1 MTRQRRRLL
10 INKRGLTLIEILAA
24 LTIST
29 FVIGLAFSVLL
40 SSIHSYK
47 KTEGKQL
54 LQQEANLILTQLRTI
69 HRTQSSYVITY
80 DSTANLYKVTLSD
93 GATQSLG
100 SPKYKLE
107 IILDDILIT
116 DTVEQQ
122 IDATRKEYHI
132 LLNISDPATNNL
144 FSIETGLTRL

>member
-69 HRTQSSYVITY
+69 HRTQTSYFISY
-80 DSTANLYKVTLSD
+80 DPSDNLYKVTLSD
-93 GATQSLG
+93 GSIQSLG
-100 SPKYKLE
+100 SSNYQ
-107 IILDDILIT
+107 IDIYIDDIKVTNIESQT
-116 DTVEQQ
+116 
-122 IDATRKEYHI
+122 IDATRKEFQI
-132 LLNISDPATNNL
+132 RIIISDLDTNNV
-144 FSIETGLTRL
+144 FTIETGLTRL